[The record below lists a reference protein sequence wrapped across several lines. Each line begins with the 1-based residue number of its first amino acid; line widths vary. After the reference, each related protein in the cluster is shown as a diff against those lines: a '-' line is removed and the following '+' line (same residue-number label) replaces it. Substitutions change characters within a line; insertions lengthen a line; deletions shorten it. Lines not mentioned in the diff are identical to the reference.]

1 MGIIGTIRKHS
12 GIAVAV
18 VGIAIVAFIIGD
30 VFKNQRGVPDLA
42 KINGSVVTYQH
53 FNELCEEA
61 ETNYKMQQG
70 VNQVPSDVSYQLRDQ
85 VWQNLLNEN
94 LIDDQFEKLG
104 LTIST
109 AEVSDMFLGQFI
121 HPALRQQF
129 TDPQTGQYQAAQ
141 VKNFIEH
148 FDEMDTARQMQWM
161 DLEKYV
167 KNDRKQQKYSAL
179 IARGLYMPKT
189 IAQQIAD
196 MGKTIS
202 NVNLVALPYQ
212 SVKDEE
218 VTLTDKDYQEYYN
231 KHKAEFRL
239 REEMRE
245 LEYVVYPIAPT
256 QQDIAKIQQDVDST
270 WAEFQTLADDEIPF
284 FVDAE
289 SDHGY
294 DSTYRS
300 AREFASP
307 MDSALM
313 GAGEGSFISPRIAGN
328 EWIMAKVLKV
338 SSRPDS
344 LRASAIYIYNS
355 KVGGDVTL
363 TDEQAKALA
372 DSVLTLV
379 NGGAMTFDEAT
390 AKYSDNPNNNDMGW
404 MLDGEYGFLNE
415 QIVSTPEG
423 SAFVIKHPSEIGYW
437 VVKVTGKTPFHT
449 KYRVAAVTRAIAPS
463 EATSRSI
470 YNEANK
476 FAGNN
481 RSYAEMKASVQQNN
495 LQLRNAMVTPMSYSI
510 QGINNARS
518 IVQWAFNEKTEAG
531 AVADQIFEADDMY
544 IVAALKDIYKVGYA
558 TLDQIRPFIENN
570 VRIEKKA
577 ELLKARLEEAKKA
590 NANISAIA
598 TKMNVAL
605 DTVDSVSFND
615 FYLGQ
620 YGMEPKVQAA
630 IAAAAN
636 NTLVGPVQGSNGVYM
651 FYVNS
656 KTANPAAPKAE
667 EIRTRTEQGF
677 MQSLRGVQQ
686 VLKDGA
692 KVVDQR
698 NKFF

>member
-61 ETNYKMQQG
+61 EMNYKMQQG

-94 LIDDQFEKLG
+94 LLDEQFEKLG
-104 LTIST
+104 LTVST

-129 TDPQTGQYQAAQ
+129 TDPKTGQYQAAE

-167 KNDRKQQKYSAL
+167 KGDRKQQKYSAL

-196 MGKTIS
+196 MGKSIS
-202 NVNLVALPYQ
+202 NVNLIALPYQ

-231 KHKAEFRL
+231 KHKAEFRI
-239 REEMRE
+239 REELRE
-245 LEYVVYPIAPT
+245 LEYVVYPIVPT
-256 QQDIAKIQQDVDST
+256 SQDMDAIQQSVDST
-270 WAEFQTLADDEIPF
+270 WAEFQTLAADEIPF

-289 SDHGY
+289 SDHGF
-294 DSTYRS
+294 DSTYHKAS
-300 AREFASP
+300 DFPSP
-307 MDSALM
+307 MDSAIM

-338 SSRPDS
+338 ASRPDS
-344 LRASAIYIYNS
+344 LRASVIYIFNN
-355 KVGGDVTL
+355 KIEGITRN
-363 TDEQAKALA
+363 DEQAKALA
-372 DSVLTLV
+372 DSVTTILK
-379 NGGAMTFDEAT
+379 NGAMTFEEAA
-390 AKYSDNPNNNDMGW
+390 AKYSDNPNNCDMGW
-404 MLDGEYGFLNE
+404 TLDGGYGFLNE
-415 QIVSTPEG
+415 DIVNNPEG
-423 SAFVIKHPSEIGYW
+423 GVFTFQHPSENGYW
-437 VVKVTGKTPFHT
+437 VIKVTGKTPYHT
-449 KYRVAAVTRAIAPS
+449 KYRVAAVTRTIAPS

-481 RSYAEMKASVQQNN
+481 RTYAEMKASVQQNN
-495 LQLRNAMVTPMSYSI
+495 LQVRNAMVTPMSYSI

-531 AVADQIFEADDMY
+531 TVADQIFEADDMY
-544 IVAALKDIYKVGYA
+544 IVASLKDIYEVGYPK
-558 TLDQIRPFIENN
+558 LDQIRTFIENN

-598 TKMNVAL
+598 TKMAVAL
-605 DTVDSVSFND
+605 DTIDSVSFND
-615 FYLGQ
+615 YYLGQ

-630 IAAAAN
+630 IAAAQN
-636 NTLVGPVQGSNGVYM
+636 NTLVGPVQGANGVYM

-656 KTANPAAPKAE
+656 KTDNPAAPKAE

-686 VLKDGA
+686 VLKNGA

>member
-12 GIAVAV
+12 LLAVIV
-18 VGIAIVAFIIGD
+18 VGAAIVAFIIGD
-30 VFKNQRGVPDLA
+30 VWKNQRGMPDLA
-42 KINGSVVTYQH
+42 KINGSVINYQH
-53 FNELCEEA
+53 FNNLCEEA

-70 VNQVPSDVSYQLRDQ
+70 VNQVPTEVSYQLRDQ
-85 VWQNLLNEN
+85 VWQTLVNEN
-94 LIDDQFEKLG
+94 LIESQFDKLG
-104 LTIST
+104 LTITT
-109 AEVSDMFLGQFI
+109 AEMSDMFLGQFI
-121 HPALRQQF
+121 HPTLRQQF
-129 TDPQTGQYQAAQ
+129 TNPKTGQYQAAE

-148 FDEMDTARQMQWM
+148 FDELDTARQMQWM
-161 DLEKYV
+161 ELEKYV

-189 IAQQIAD
+189 IAAQIAD

-218 VTLTDKDYQEYYN
+218 VTLTDKDYQEYYT

-245 LEYVVYPIAPT
+245 IEYVVYPIAPT
-256 QQDIAKIQQDVDST
+256 AADMTKIQQDVDST
-270 WAEFQTLADDEIPF
+270 WAEFQTISNDELAF

-289 SDHGY
+289 SDRGY
-294 DSTYRS
+294 DSTYRKAS
-300 AREFASP
+300 EFASP
-307 MDSALM
+307 LDSAIM
-313 GAGEGSFISPRIAGN
+313 GAGEGSFIAPRIAGN

-338 SSRPDS
+338 ASRPDS
-344 LRASAIYIYNS
+344 LRASAIFISNNRVEGIS
-355 KVGGDVTL
+355 R
-363 TDEQAKALA
+363 TDEQAKVLA

-379 NGGAMTFDEAT
+379 NSGAMTFDEAIG
-390 AKYSDNPNNNDMGW
+390 KYSDNPNNSDLGW
-404 MLDGEYGFLNE
+404 VLDGDYGFLNE
-415 QIVSTPEG
+415 QLVSTPEG
-423 SAFVIKHPSEIGYW
+423 GIFTIKNPNESGYW

-481 RSYAEMKASVQQNN
+481 RTYAEMKASAQQNN
-495 LQLRNAMVTPMSYSI
+495 LQVRNAMVSPMSFSI

-518 IVQWAFNEKTEAG
+518 IVQWVFNEKTEAG
-531 AVADQIFEADDMY
+531 TVADQIFETDDMY
-544 IVAALKDIYKVGYA
+544 IVAALKDIYEVGYA
-558 TLDQIRPFIENN
+558 KLDQIRPFIENQ

-577 ELLKARLEEAKKA
+577 ELLKARLEEAKQA

-598 TKMNVAL
+598 TKMNVAI

-615 FYLGQ
+615 YYLGQ

-630 IAAAAN
+630 IAAATN
-636 NTLVGPVQGSNGVYM
+636 NTLVGPVQGTNGVYM

-656 KTANPAAPKAE
+656 KTNNPAAPTADD
-667 EIRTRTEQGF
+667 IRNRTEQGF

-692 KVVDQR
+692 KIVDQR